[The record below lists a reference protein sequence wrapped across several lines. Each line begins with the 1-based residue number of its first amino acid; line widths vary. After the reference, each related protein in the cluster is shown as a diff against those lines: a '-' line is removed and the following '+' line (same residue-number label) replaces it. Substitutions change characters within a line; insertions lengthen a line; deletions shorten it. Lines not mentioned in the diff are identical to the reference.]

1 MSDKPNIAT
10 YTLAVSLFS
19 LAAAFVYFTIGL
31 THLANQAPAILD
43 GIEKTSKQIE
53 PVLKEFYKIREL
65 IPPIVTEVKEIRKQI
80 PDILHEVKQVRT
92 LVPPVLEEVKLT
104 REAVPPILVE
114 VKKTREAV
122 PPILVEV
129 KKTREAVP
137 PILVEVKKTR
147 EAIPAMLTEVDNLLN
162 NAGNIVK
169 KSSEGAVSGVL
180 TGIIKAPFKLI
191 GGAGKSLFGGHSNK
205 LTEKD
210 RQLSEATALRILS
223 SVNIG
228 KTESWSNPDSGNNG
242 VITLKEI
249 KTISNRQCKVVNF
262 TINIKNSDP
271 VNDDITACL
280 NDENKWEVLKED
292 E

>member
-1 MSDKPNIAT
+1 MSDKRNIAT

-31 THLANQAPAILD
+31 TRLANQAPAILD

-53 PVLKEFYKIREL
+53 PVLKEVYKIREL
-65 IPPIVTEVKEIRKQI
+65 IPPIVTEVTEIRKQI
-80 PDILHEVKQVRT
+80 PDILHEVEQARI
-92 LVPPVLEEVKLT
+92 LVPPIMEEVKLT
-104 REAVPPILVE
+104 REAIPSILVE
-114 VKKTREAV
+114 VKKSREA
-122 PPILVEV
+122 I
-129 KKTREAVP
+129 P

-147 EAIPAMLTEVDNLLN
+147 EAIPTMLTKADNLVN

-191 GGAGKSLFGGHSNK
+191 GGAGKSLFGQHSNK
-205 LTEKD
+205 LTEQD
-210 RQLSEATALRILS
+210 NQLSEATALRVLS
-223 SVNIG
+223 SEKTG
-228 KTESWSNPDSGNNG
+228 ETESWNNTDSGNKG

-249 KTISNRQCKVVNF
+249 KTIENQQCKVVNY
-262 TINIKNSDP
+262 IIYIKNSESI
-271 VNDDITACL
+271 NDNITACL
-280 NDENKWEVLKED
+280 NDENKWGIIEEQ